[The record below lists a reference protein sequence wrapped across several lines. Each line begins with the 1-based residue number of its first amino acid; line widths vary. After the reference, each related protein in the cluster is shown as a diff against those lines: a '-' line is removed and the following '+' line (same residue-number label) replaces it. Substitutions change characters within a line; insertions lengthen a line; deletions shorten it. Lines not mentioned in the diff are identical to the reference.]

1 MEGGAARASTRSS
14 TEAIRTRA
22 EEVTTPVSQDVG
34 EHIVIDLRVPDRP
47 QPEFEPVEGR
57 GLLGAKPWQLAA
69 KRSIDLVLSV
79 LFLMLLSPVVIA
91 SAAAVKLTSRG
102 PIFYLQE
109 RVGRRG
115 EHFRLVKFR
124 SMIDGAHATK
134 ADVNDLNDVD
144 GPVFKIRRD
153 PRLTRVG
160 RVLRRF
166 SIDELPNLLNVLS
179 GKMSLVGPRPPLPE
193 EVSFYGE
200 RDSQRLRVK
209 PGVTCIWQVS
219 GRNELSFD
227 RWMEMDLEYIRSWS
241 IRRDL
246 LLLARTPAAVITG
259 RGAY

>member
-1 MEGGAARASTRSS
+1 MERGAARASARSS

-22 EEVTTPVSQDVG
+22 EEVQTPVSQDVG

-57 GLLGAKPWQLAA
+57 GLLGAKRWQLAA
-69 KRSIDLVLSV
+69 KRIIDLVLSV
-79 LFLMLLSPVVIA
+79 VFLALLSPVIMA

-109 RVGRRG
+109 RVGLKG

-124 SMIDGAHATK
+124 SMIDGAHSNK

-166 SIDELPNLLNVLS
+166 SIDELPNLVNVLS

-193 EVSFYGE
+193 EVSSYGD

-227 RWMEMDLEYIRSWS
+227 RWMEMDLEYIRWWS

-246 LLLARTPAAVITG
+246 LLLAQTPAAVITG